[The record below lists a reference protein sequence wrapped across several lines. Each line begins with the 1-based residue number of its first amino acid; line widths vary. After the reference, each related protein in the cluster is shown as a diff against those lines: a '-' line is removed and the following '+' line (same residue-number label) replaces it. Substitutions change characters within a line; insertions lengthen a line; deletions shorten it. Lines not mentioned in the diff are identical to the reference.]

1 MDDGSFSMVLDHAA
15 EFDISRLEN
24 VMLRTTYPA
33 LRMTISEY
41 LDWTLNKVIPSNYF
55 QLAIG

>member
-41 LDWTLNKVIPSNYF
+41 LEDASKKKPMKN
-55 QLAIG
+55 